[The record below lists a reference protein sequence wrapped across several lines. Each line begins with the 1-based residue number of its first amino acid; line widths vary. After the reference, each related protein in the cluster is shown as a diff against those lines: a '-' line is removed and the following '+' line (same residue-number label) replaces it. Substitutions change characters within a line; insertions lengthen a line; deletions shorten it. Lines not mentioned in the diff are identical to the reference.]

1 MSYRPRT
8 FDPLDLE
15 IIDRVYEAACA
26 RFEAE
31 MPPSRPTDE
40 LRKSLRKRVMTCAA
54 SGNFDFN
61 SLYEQVC
68 ASLAVD
74 YLLKSV
80 AWVKRVKIRC
90 IFGSGLLR
98 HAIMRGA
105 P

>member
-1 MSYRPRT
+1 MTYRPHT

-15 IIDRVYEAACA
+15 IYEAACA
-26 RFEAE
+26 RFEAG

-54 SGNFDFN
+54 SGNFDLD

-74 YLLKSV
+74 
-80 AWVKRVKIRC
+80 
-90 IFGSGLLR
+90 
-98 HAIMRGA
+98 
-105 P
+105 